1 MTGKFV
7 RISKLSSSIATNVDD
22 QSLTLGQPRKHTAY
36 ITIGNRFP
44 KAFVDDV
51 ADTVG
56 SMTVVCKSAVFESAG
71 YTVIVPQIL
80 ASQVETQIQRIV
92 FVPFPIMAVV
102 ERAAQID
109 MTVFQFGE
117 ELRHDEE
124 ERVTAHL
131 GT

>member
-1 MTGKFV
+1 M
-7 RISKLSSSIATNVDD
+7 
-22 QSLTLGQPRKHTAY
+22 
-36 ITIGNRFP
+36 
-44 KAFVDDV
+44 
-51 ADTVG
+51 
-56 SMTVVCKSAVFESAG
+56 
-71 YTVIVPQIL
+71 VIVPQIL

-102 ERAAQID
+102 ERTAQID
-109 MTVFQFGE
+109 MAVFQFGE